1 MEHVYVNALVLF
13 HYSIFLYPLFHKY
26 QILHYIHMGIVCHLF
41 YHYDKYFTIPY
52 SFAYLSSVFGL
63 YFWVMNVLYLSCMQV
78 LCQIKHHECF
88 LLVYSLPF
96 HFFHGFCRVDD
107 FEVLLSI
114 FFLLHFILLMS
125 YLRNLCLLESYK
137 DFLIFY
143 SRSFIV

>member
-1 MEHVYVNALVLF
+1 M
-13 HYSIFLYPLFHKY
+13 
-26 QILHYIHMGIVCHLF
+26 
-41 YHYDKYFTIPY
+41 
-52 SFAYLSSVFGL
+52 
-63 YFWVMNVLYLSCMQV
+63 LYLSCMQV